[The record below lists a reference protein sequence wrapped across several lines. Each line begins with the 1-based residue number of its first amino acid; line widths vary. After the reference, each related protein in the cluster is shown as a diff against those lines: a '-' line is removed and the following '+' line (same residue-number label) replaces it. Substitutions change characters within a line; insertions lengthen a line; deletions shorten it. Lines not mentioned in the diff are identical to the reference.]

1 MFTSTGWRFLKKIYL
16 KNRIAFYKIKGWH
29 SDIVDAYEKYINGDS
44 SSKDIIEKH
53 YKRKTIIWE
62 GSIFDNY
69 LSKYATNKTKQS
81 II

>member
-53 YKRKTIIWE
+53 YKRNPINMK
-62 GSIFDNY
+62 IFF
-69 LSKYATNKTKQS
+69 Q
-81 II
+81 